1 MTKKG
6 LTCFKH
12 GEDHTGQVGALDLG
26 NGGQGQGV
34 KLLQK
39 QDYSQSIQI
48 SRNQIVNKKNNAG
61 SQLRGLFRFGAFLEP
76 TWFFWAS
83 WWLPSD
89 GEVKKKPQ
97 TPFPSFAVKEIAR
110 WPSNKTVSPPG
121 LIDPLPLWWAAYNNC
136 PPSLCPPGLFAG
148 GPGL

>member
-76 TWFFWAS
+76 TWFF
-83 WWLPSD
+83 
-89 GEVKKKPQ
+89 
-97 TPFPSFAVKEIAR
+97 
-110 WPSNKTVSPPG
+110 
-121 LIDPLPLWWAAYNNC
+121 
-136 PPSLCPPGLFAG
+136 
-148 GPGL
+148 